1 MRLPTLLKNY
11 RRLSDN
17 NLSFR
22 AEVISLSLTDNLNFP
37 LTVPTLT
44 DFNLKKAAFA
54 TAMQSISTGDRLSIA
69 IKNEARAELLST
81 MKQLALNIESLAPG
95 DRAKLLSSGFELGS
109 DGENVPAIDVPKNFK
124 ISDGINSGELI
135 LSVRG
140 EAQAV
145 SYMHEYTE
153 DPVTP
158 ESRWESKVSTS
169 SKHTFTGLR
178 PGIRIHGRVAIIGRK
193 GQEAYS
199 YTLTRIVQ

>member
-1 MRLPTLLKNY
+1 MKAPTLVKNY
-11 RRLSDN
+11 GRLSDN
-17 NLSFR
+17 NLNFR
-22 AEVISLSLTDNLNFP
+22 AEVISLALTGNLNFP
-37 LTVPTLT
+37 ITVPTLT
-44 DFNLKKAAFA
+44 EFDLKKAAFA

-109 DGENVPAIDVPKNFK
+109 DGENVPAIDAPKNFK

-135 LSVRG
+135 LSVKG
-140 EAQAV
+140 VIQAA
-145 SYMHEYTE
+145 SYMYEYTE
-153 DPVTP
+153 DPLSA
-158 ESRWESKVSTS
+158 ESRWVSKVSS
-169 SKHTFTGLR
+169 SCKHTFRGLR

-199 YTLTRIVQ
+199 HTLTRIVQ